1 MNATQNVQVL
11 SSFRQ
16 PQKNF
21 RQKRGHRQAVAVKSS
36 IIIFERTSI
45 AVNGVE
51 CQQTINIAKTR
62 KTVYMVFRR
71 NISYSSISGDKRHTG
86 RHAVIG
92 SKVGLQ

>member
-1 MNATQNVQVL
+1 MQLKMFKFFLVSANHK
-11 SSFRQ
+11 
-16 PQKNF
+16 KNF
-21 RQKRGHRQAVAVKSS
+21 LQQRGHRRAVAVKSS
-36 IIIFERTSI
+36 IIIFERTTI

-51 CQQTINIAKTR
+51 CQQTINITKTK

-71 NISYSSISGDKRHTG
+71 IISYFIDSGDKRHTG

>member
-16 PQKNF
+16 QHKKV
-21 RQKRGHRQAVAVKSS
+21 RQKRGHRRAVAVKSS
-36 IIIFERTSI
+36 INNFERTTI

-51 CQQTINIAKTR
+51 YQQTVNIRKSR
-62 KTVYMVFRR
+62 KTVFMVFRGT
-71 NISYSSISGDKRHTG
+71 NSYFIDTRDKRHTE
-86 RHAVIG
+86 RRAVIG

>member
-16 PQKNF
+16 QHKKV

-36 IIIFERTSI
+36 INIFERTTI

-51 CQQTINIAKTR
+51 CQQTINITKTR

-71 NISYSSISGDKRHTG
+71 IISYSIDSGDKRHTE
-86 RHAVIG
+86 RRAVIG